1 MTEKDKKLIAEANGL
16 RCIEW
21 YKAFD
26 FAEQADTKEAAER
39 LHAKGLALHC
49 EEECRAG
56 DP

>member
-1 MTEKDKKLIAEANGL
+1 MTEKDKKLIAEADRF

-39 LHAKGLALHC
+39 LRAKGLALHC

-56 DP
+56 NP